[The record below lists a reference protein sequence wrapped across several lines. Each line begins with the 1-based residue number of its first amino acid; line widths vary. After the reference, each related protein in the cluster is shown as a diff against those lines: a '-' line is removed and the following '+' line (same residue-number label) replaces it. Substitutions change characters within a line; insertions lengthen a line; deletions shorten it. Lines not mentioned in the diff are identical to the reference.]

1 MVTNLLRPSTADL
14 RERNFDAS
22 EALLI
27 AQGMDPSPTS
37 QWSTTALLMTLK
49 RVLRTQPFHHDGTFS
64 LARHV
69 DGTSAFAY
77 LGQRGVDPAKL
88 LQHGFGS
95 LLLLTLD
102 STLAINE
109 FEGDASSSSDRRRL
123 AEWQRLRR
131 GVLEERDPVEHELR
145 MSKSFRE
152 RLQPWVAETEI
163 SEALRW
169 APPAEMP
176 EPVEQQSGTDYREFL
191 WFVERFTN
199 TYLTEWTDEALAL
212 EYRYVLEQWRPQYLP
227 SELLLERDI
236 TAEKICH
243 EISSRTVHGRPM
255 DPQAQSVLVERALE
269 AISEQ
274 RRDIAAVIF
283 TAARTLD
290 PKDAYLANN
299 LGFCLIPDEPRK
311 AIEALAEARALGQN
325 NLLNFANTA
334 AAYFILDDMNG
345 ALEACAEALTF
356 GLERSHV
363 AWLWALPVVG
373 EPTVNESGLAV
384 YICDLAILAAS
395 SLGDEPLAGA
405 WRTRRGYFRGESSTE
420 KDD

>member
-1 MVTNLLRPSTADL
+1 
-14 RERNFDAS
+14 
-22 EALLI
+22 
-27 AQGMDPSPTS
+27 MDRSPTS
-37 QWSTTALLMTLK
+37 QWSTTALLMTLT
-49 RVLRTQPFHHDGTFS
+49 RVLGSPPYHYDGTLA
-64 LARHV
+64 LARLV

-77 LGQRGVDPAKL
+77 LGQRGVDPAML

-102 STLAINE
+102 SSLAINE
-109 FEGDASSSSDRRRL
+109 FEGDASSSSDRRHL
-123 AEWQRLRR
+123 DEWQRLRR

-163 SEALRW
+163 SEVLCW
-169 APPAEMP
+169 APPAGMP
-176 EPVEQQSGTDYREFL
+176 EPVEHQSGADYREFL
-191 WFVERFTN
+191 WFVERFTK
-199 TYLTEWTDEALAL
+199 TYLSEWTDEALAL

-227 SELLLERDI
+227 SELLLERDT
-236 TAEKICH
+236 TAEKVCH

-269 AISEQ
+269 AIREQ

-290 PKDAYLANN
+290 PKDAHLANN
-299 LGFCLIPDEPRK
+299 LGFCLIPDEPQK
-311 AIEALAEARALGQN
+311 AIEALREARALGQN

-334 AAYFILDDMNG
+334 AAHFISDDMTG

-356 GLERSHV
+356 GLEKTHI

-373 EPTVNESGLAV
+373 EPTVYESGLAV
-384 YICDLAILAAS
+384 YICDLAIFAAS
-395 SLGDEPLAGA
+395 SLGDEPLAEA

-420 KDD
+420 KED